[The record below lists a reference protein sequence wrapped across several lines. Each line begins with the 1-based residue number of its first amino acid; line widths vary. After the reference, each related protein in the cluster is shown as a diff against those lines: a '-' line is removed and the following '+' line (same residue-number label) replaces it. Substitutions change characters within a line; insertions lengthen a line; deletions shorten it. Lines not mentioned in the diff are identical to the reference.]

1 MNIAIVYQYDFY
13 KNEWSTPKGIEQG
26 FINSNN
32 KVDSFYLDT
41 KTCNFDALIE
51 YKTKQNYLSDP
62 LNYNFFSL
70 KDTANQYDL
79 ILFFYAGA
87 SKRFDSE
94 LQSLKN
100 NTKTKLFLELGDE
113 PQTFLHNQ
121 QRINFVDA
129 IFTPDLRCHDI
140 YKSKGYNS
148 FWMTHWC
155 DESIFYYNK
164 DVPRENICLTTCGDR
179 PPYTNILP
187 KFLNKKFLNKR
198 IQNEENNAFYNSGT
212 VVFQYA
218 RWDEITRR
226 IFEGGG
232 CKNAVITN
240 RISKETGIYDLFKE
254 DEDICYYSNETECIS
269 KINKLLHDEE
279 YRNKLAN
286 NLYKKVTENHLVK
299 NRIDLILEALRK

>member
-1 MNIAIVYQYDFY
+1 MNIAIVYHYDPN
-13 KNEWSTPKGIEQG
+13 KEDIWGTPQGIERG
-26 FINSNN
+26 LKLNN
-32 KVDSFYLDT
+32 KVDKYLLDP
-41 KTCNFDALIE
+41 KKCNFDSLIDNS
-51 YKTKQNYLSDP
+51 KK
-62 LNYNFFSL
+62 
-70 KDTANQYDL
+70 YDL
-79 ILFFYAGA
+79 ILFFYAGP
-87 SKRFDSE
+87 SDSFD
-94 LQSLKN
+94 
-100 NTKTKLFLELGDE
+100 LEL
-113 PQTFLHNQ
+113 
-121 QRINFVDA
+121 
-129 IFTPDLRCHDI
+129 LRLRNNNI

-148 FWMTHWC
+148 YWMTHWC

-164 DVPRENICLTTCGDR
+164 EVPRENNCITTCGDR
-179 PPYTNILP
+179 PPYTNVLP
-187 KFLNKKFLNKR
+187 KFLNKRFINKKVD
-198 IQNEENNAFYNSGT
+198 NAENNAFYNSGT

-299 NRIDLILEALRK
+299 NRIDLFLEALRK